1 MKKSIL
7 FVTLLLI
14 TMLRSAY
21 ASPAQNA
28 DIFTQSYMI
37 SSGLV
42 DEGAAYIQHVD
53 WSGDTCYAYLGDMSV
68 YTYQPDEGLDILKME
83 YYMLFMISIYIMMD
97 SRRANCLLLIF
108 LAVSATPPVYLMSFR
123 SAAMLPENYFAYK
136 TMGRKSPYLLCMI

>member
-1 MKKSIL
+1 
-7 FVTLLLI
+7 
-14 TMLRSAY
+14 MLRSAY

-68 YTYQPDEGLDILKME
+68 YTYQPDEGLDK
-83 YYMLFMISIYIMMD
+83 F
-97 SRRANCLLLIF
+97 CQ
-108 LAVSATPPVYLMSFR
+108 
-123 SAAMLPENYFAYK
+123 LP
-136 TMGRKSPYLLCMI
+136 KSPDGFDQTFVIIDEKTREQLNETVTYIVAGDDGLYGYNVTNGNFGHIDQELSLIHI